1 MEESKINKGQN
12 FSDFLNVEQLNESKQ
27 NQHSP
32 AAANSKGMYPQDVFD
47 WINPKIISDW
57 INKNLVM
64 QDEARAITKQSISA
78 FNQSVSTG
86 RIKPFVEFGQS
97 RKTRLY
103 NRADLEAYA
112 LNKRGYDHEK

>member
-1 MEESKINKGQN
+1 MEDSKNNKGQN
-12 FSDFLNVEQLNESKQ
+12 FSDFLTVEQLKAFKE
-27 NQHSP
+27 NQHFP
-32 AAANSKGMYPQDVFD
+32 AAANSKD
-47 WINPKIISDW
+47 INPQIILDW

-86 RIKPFVEFGQS
+86 RIKPFVEFGQT

-103 NRADLEAYA
+103 NRTDLEAYA
-112 LNKRGYDHEK
+112 LNKKKRGYDHEK